1 MNKKAIKNSKIK
13 KVYGKSKKEYIILSS
28 KKIKSIVK

>member
-13 KVYGKSKKEYIILSS
+13 KFMENQKKNILFYHQ
-28 KKIKSIVK
+28 KK

>member
-13 KVYGKSKKEYIILSS
+13 KIYGKSKKEYIILSS
-28 KKIKSIVK
+28 KKYNQL